1 MAGGGVPVADGVGGT
16 EPVCDGVGGA
26 EPVCDGVGGT
36 EPETDTDG
44 VGGRLGDTDG
54 DGCTTE
60 RSKLSPTQAIS
71 SMQRIE
77 RRQRSA
83 LHVPDSVRD
92 VAVPSNTVISLSPA
106 ISAMRIEKPLGLYTV
121 AATALPGTSPVRS
134 PNVNVEPRS
143 THAVTPRL
151 DTSPTPEAVGP
162 WSSAVHVCSPT
173 GLGLLRVPPKA
184 LSRNKVA
191 SPPKSALYQ
200 QRITKQAMLRGL
212 LE

>member
-92 VAVPSNTVISLSPA
+92 VAVPSNTVI
-106 ISAMRIEKPLGLYTV
+106 
-121 AATALPGTSPVRS
+121 
-134 PNVNVEPRS
+134 
-143 THAVTPRL
+143 
-151 DTSPTPEAVGP
+151 
-162 WSSAVHVCSPT
+162 
-173 GLGLLRVPPKA
+173 
-184 LSRNKVA
+184 
-191 SPPKSALYQ
+191 
-200 QRITKQAMLRGL
+200 
-212 LE
+212 